1 MVQPIGS
8 TTKPAARPIRSDG
21 RLSRRTR
28 KLAFIFIA
36 FGLLTFF
43 APVIKVEPPISGK
56 QEWSVLD
63 IAQELQ
69 SRLGQENPFALLL
82 VPFAPTYLVLLL
94 SLGAVSFFP
103 FQKLLLGLCAV
114 GLFFLYPFRGVLGG
128 LGWRLSSGRQR
139 GAGIRPPA
147 CSKTGDGYH
156 GLCYL
161 EQCRRLCGWPSQSP
175 IAGIAFPS

>member
-128 LGWRLSSGRQR
+128 LRLAAFFRASAG
-139 GAGIRPPA
+139 GADIRPLWLVLGLVMVVVAFVTWSNAADYAAGPA
-147 CSKTGDGYH
+147 SP
-156 GLCYL
+156 
-161 EQCRRLCGWPSQSP
+161 PSR
-175 IAGIAFPS
+175 G